1 MKKNLATLIF
11 LLSFTLVDTLAQPG
25 DDDHKIRLKYF
36 HAIQDSIQKY
46 PDNLFYKWV
55 RLDLLFNPLF
65 EIQTKPTKKI
75 ENFLSK
81 SAHFSLYIQDS
92 IVHSSRPHYMSSA
105 LIITKTYNPAKTLGD
120 FLLKNQDVLIADLT
134 KLIENN
140 LKFENRFMNSIGQYN
155 PTANKSNF
163 LYKRG
168 QFYYLTGETE
178 KGLTDFTSALNFFP
192 KDDLTKRIY
201 TSLAA
206 YYYNIEK
213 PVQKENYELALK
225 FISLVEPAIEDN
237 SYNKGAEPQLYRY
250 EREKLE
256 LMKRYNDSTSYVSYL
271 QNRSVGFL
279 NYYYSLMEIVNGEDR
294 QDFAMDEAFA
304 RSREYELMI
313 YDYLIELNPSTGAE
327 EFKKHKKLII
337 EKI

>member
-11 LLSFTLVDTLAQPG
+11 LLSFTSVDTLAQPG

-55 RLDLLFNPLF
+55 RLDLLFSPLF
-65 EIQTKPTKKI
+65 EIQTKPTEKM
-75 ENFLSK
+75 EDFLSK

-92 IVHSSRPHYMSSA
+92 IVHSSRPHYMSST

-178 KGLTDFTSALNFFP
+178 KGLNDFTSALNFFP
-192 KDDLTKRIY
+192 KDDLTKRIQEIAVKTHQLLGCKAY
-201 TSLAA
+201 SRTDMIIKPVRPIQQVQGEGNDIYVLEINTLPGLTSHSLVPMAAKIAGLSFSQLLDNIITSSLA
-206 YYYNIEK
+206 
-213 PVQKENYELALK
+213 
-225 FISLVEPAIEDN
+225 
-237 SYNKGAEPQLYRY
+237 
-250 EREKLE
+250 
-256 LMKRYNDSTSYVSYL
+256 
-271 QNRSVGFL
+271 
-279 NYYYSLMEIVNGEDR
+279 
-294 QDFAMDEAFA
+294 
-304 RSREYELMI
+304 
-313 YDYLIELNPSTGAE
+313 
-327 EFKKHKKLII
+327 
-337 EKI
+337 

>member
-1 MKKNLATLIF
+1 MKNILAILII
-11 LLSFTLVDTLAQPG
+11 LLSFTSVDTLAQPG
-25 DDDHKIRLKYF
+25 DDNHKIRLKYF
-36 HAIQDSIQKY
+36 HEIQDSIQKN

-55 RLDLLFNPLF
+55 RLDLLFRPLF
-65 EIQTKPTKKI
+65 EIQTKPTEKL
-75 ENFLSK
+75 EDFLNK
-81 SAHFSLYIQDS
+81 SAQFSLYIQDS
-92 IVHSSRPHYMSSA
+92 IVHSSRPHYMSST

-155 PTANKSNF
+155 PTANKSDF

-178 KGLTDFTSALNFFP
+178 KGLNDFTSALFFFP

-201 TSLAA
+201 TSLAG

-213 PVQKENYELALK
+213 PVQKENYELAIK
-225 FISLVEPAIEDN
+225 FIRLIEPAVEDN
-237 SYNKGAEPQLYRY
+237 SYNKGAEPQFYRY

-271 QNRSVGFL
+271 QNRSAGFL

-294 QDFAMDEAFA
+294 QDFAIDEAFA